1 MSMSKEM
8 EHEEAL
14 FMSASFVLGILLA
27 GFVYWRT
34 GDAQRV
40 WIILESV
47 VATQVIFR
55 IARVAIMKDRDKN
68 SKAERNGFN
77 VPMNDSN
84 STKE

>member
-14 FMSASFVLGILLA
+14 LMSASFVLGILLA
-27 GFVYWRT
+27 GFVYWKT

-47 VATQVIFR
+47 VATQVIFHV
-55 IARVAIMKDRDKN
+55 ARVALKKDSDKTN
-68 SKAERNGFN
+68 EAERDGF
-77 VPMNDSN
+77 MNDSN